1 MAKLGPVTYNLWDE
15 AYPYRELFSLLRDS
29 GYSGYCLA
37 EIAEESAEPDTF
49 LRYYKAL
56 FRELTR

>member
-15 AYPYRELFSLLRDS
+15 AYPYRELFSLLRDA
-29 GYSGYCLA
+29 GYCLA

-56 FRELTR
+56 FQELTR